1 MKPPSKASI
10 TGAVDIG
17 GTKIAVGAVD
27 EQGRVLAK
35 EETPTAAGEGF
46 DQAMER
52 VIAMLLRVRKAA
64 GVEYCGIGIG
74 CTGPVDP
81 ITGVIGDVDFLP
93 GWSGCNPVRVLSDAF
108 HLDVAMENDADAATL
123 GEAAWGAGR
132 GKSSMI
138 CITIGTGI
146 GGGIWLNGT
155 LYRGVNGSHPEIGHH
170 VIEPDGPKCFCGAH
184 GCWEVLARGPAI
196 AERMQAHLPEGSPRR
211 KGLTAKTVCDLARS
225 GDPLAISEVGREGN
239 YLGLGVANLV
249 TLFAPETVVL
259 GGNVMGSADL
269 FLPLIKSVVRQNCG
283 LVPVRDVE
291 IVLPKLGNDAP
302 LIGAGMVWRH
312 RYEKTGD
319 KK

>member
-1 MKPPSKASI
+1 MRPANTSSV

-27 EQGRVLAK
+27 DQGRVLAK
-35 EETPTAAGEGF
+35 EEAPTAAEEGF
-46 DQAMER
+46 DGAMGR
-52 VIAMLLRVRKAA
+52 VVAMLQRVRKAA
-64 GVEYCGIGIG
+64 GVELRGIGIG

-81 ITGVIGDVDFLP
+81 IAGVIGNVDFLP
-93 GWSGCNPVRVLSDAF
+93 GWQGCNPVKTLADAF
-108 HLDVAMENDADAATL
+108 HLDAAMENDADAATL

-146 GGGIWLNGT
+146 GGGIWLNGA

-184 GCWEVLARGPAI
+184 GCWEILARGPAI
-196 AERMQAHLPEGSPRR
+196 AERMQALLPAGDPRR

-225 GDPLAISEVGREGN
+225 GDPQAHSEVAREGT

-249 TLFAPETVVL
+249 TLFAPEAVVL

-269 FLPLIKSVVRQNCG
+269 FMPTIKSVVAQNCG
-283 LVPVRDVE
+283 LVPARDVE
-291 IVLPKLGNDAP
+291 IVLPKLGRDAP

-312 RYEKTGD
+312 RYEETGD